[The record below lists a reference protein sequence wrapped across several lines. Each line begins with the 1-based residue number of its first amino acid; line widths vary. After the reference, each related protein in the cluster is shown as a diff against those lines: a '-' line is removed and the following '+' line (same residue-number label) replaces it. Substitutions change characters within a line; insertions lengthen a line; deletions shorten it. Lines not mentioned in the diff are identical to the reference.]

1 MLRDTCY
8 TRCSSSFE
16 ACLVYTVGSMVLRDV
31 IAGRLNIGRM
41 PALEY
46 MLVVAEY
53 KSYISSSVVTM
64 CQL

>member
-1 MLRDTCY
+1 M
-8 TRCSSSFE
+8 
-16 ACLVYTVGSMVLRDV
+16 VYTVGSMVLRDV